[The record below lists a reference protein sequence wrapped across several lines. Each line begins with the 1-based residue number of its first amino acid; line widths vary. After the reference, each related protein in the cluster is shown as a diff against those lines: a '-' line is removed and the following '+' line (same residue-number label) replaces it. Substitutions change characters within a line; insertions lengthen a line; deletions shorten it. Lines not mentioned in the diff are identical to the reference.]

1 MVTDLQQKVSAARW
15 TTCVVQQVH
24 AKGKRLPMNFYQKKA
39 LFYCVCVHTYLYMVC
54 NIKCLGTH
62 NPVLT

>member
-15 TTCVVQQVH
+15 NYLRCAAS

-39 LFYCVCVHTYLYMVC
+39 LFYRVCVRTYLYMVC